1 MALDRSSCSLICTD
15 TDLPRLWDEFKFKFS
30 PEQKRQLD
38 IDFPHPEAFIGLEH
52 DNLLKY
58 LSDQLSEIK

>member
-1 MALDRSSCSLICTD
+1 MTLDQSSCSLVCSD
-15 TDLPRLWDEFKFKFS
+15 TDLPKMWDEFKAKFT
-30 PEQKRQLD
+30 PEQRRQLD

-52 DNLLKY
+52 ENLLKH